1 MTRVLSIQSHVVYG
15 HVGNR
20 ASVFP
25 LERMG
30 VEVWPLNTVQ
40 FSNHTGYGHWK
51 GQVFPGSHIAELWE
65 GLEALGRASACDA
78 LLSGYLGALDVG
90 EAILDIVASIRKS
103 NPKMLYCCDPVMG
116 DYERGLYVKPG
127 IPEFFRDRALRE
139 ASIIK
144 PNQFEAEVLSGV
156 AIRGMEDAR
165 RACAI
170 LHEKGPGII
179 LITSIDAIRYS
190 GDQICTLLSLG
201 DHAYVIRTPRFPFPV
216 PPHGA
221 GDMASA
227 LFLGHYLETGDAVLS
242 LERMAGAV
250 HAVFKATKAQD
261 SVELAIVEAQ
271 DAFAERKSLFHAD
284 KIW

>member
-1 MTRVLSIQSHVVYG
+1 MTSVLSIQSHVVYG

-20 ASVFP
+20 AAVFP

-40 FSNHTGYGHWK
+40 FSNHTGYGSWK
-51 GQVFPGSHIAELWE
+51 GLVFPGSHIAELWE
-65 GLEALGRASACDA
+65 GLEALGRACACDA

-90 EAILDIVASIRKS
+90 EAILDIVASIRKR
-103 NPKMLYCCDPVMG
+103 NPRMLYCCDPVMG

-127 IPEFFRDRALRE
+127 IPEFYRDRALRE

-144 PNQFEAEVLSGV
+144 PNQFEAEVLSGI
-156 AIRGMEDAR
+156 AIGGMEDAR

-170 LHEKGPGII
+170 LHEKGPGIV
-179 LITSIDAIRYS
+179 LVTSLDAIRD
-190 GDQICTLLSLG
+190 GGEHICTLLSLG
-201 DHAYVIRTPRFPFPV
+201 DHAHVVRTPRFSFPV

-250 HAVFKATKAQD
+250 HAVFKATKTQGSA
-261 SVELAIVEAQ
+261 ELAIIEAQ
-271 DAFAERKSLFHAD
+271 DAFAERESLFSAE
-284 KIW
+284 KVW